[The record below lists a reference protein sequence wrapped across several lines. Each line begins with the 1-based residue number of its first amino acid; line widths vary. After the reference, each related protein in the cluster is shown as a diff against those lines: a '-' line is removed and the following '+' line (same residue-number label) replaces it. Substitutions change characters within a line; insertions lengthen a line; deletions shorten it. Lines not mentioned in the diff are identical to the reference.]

1 MTSARL
7 APQKEELAGQL
18 VGKAGLT
25 ISTPVVPI
33 EVGRLESSVL
43 IRTLGSKC
51 RTALSR
57 LLLLKPALGL
67 FAIVTFSDQ
76 VGAGYVPSTVQPPRV
91 PREFRGVWV
100 ATVANIDW
108 PSKPGLSVTEQKA
121 ELITLLD
128 HAANLKLN
136 ALIFQ
141 VRPACDAMYAS
152 QFEPWSEYL
161 TGAMGKAPS
170 PFYDPLE
177 FAISEAHQRGL
188 ELHAWF
194 NPYRAHHHK
203 SWSPIMAQHISKTRP
218 ELVRKYGKFLWLDPG
233 EPAVQDY
240 SLKVVMDVVKRY
252 DVDGIHF
259 DDYFYPYAEKLAD
272 GGELPFPDDA
282 SWQRLGAGGRLS
294 RDDWRRENVN
304 RFIERTY
311 QSIKDAK
318 PWVKFGLSPFGIW
331 RPGNP
336 PQIKGFDAHAK
347 LYADARKWMQLGW
360 ADYFAPQ
367 LYWAADIRE
376 QSFPVL
382 LNWWAEQNAK
392 QRHLWPGLNA
402 AEAGGKLKNT
412 EIAHQIQLTRKQA
425 GASGNILYSFHAL
438 ADNRVLANSLTA
450 EFRQTALAPASPWL
464 GRKPPATPSLK
475 VVSSKPLQVR
485 WTSGEGEPVRWW
497 VLQYQTSAGWQT
509 EILSAEVRARNF
521 KGGEPASIAVTAVS
535 RTGVASAAAAVA
547 RGN

>member
-1 MTSARL
+1 MTSSRL
-7 APQKEELAGQL
+7 APLNEELAQPL
-18 VGKAGLT
+18 ARRAGLT
-25 ISTPVVPI
+25 IPTSVVAI
-33 EVGRLESSVL
+33 ELRRLKCFGL
-43 IRTLGSKC
+43 MGALGTRFRASL
-51 RTALSR
+51 RR
-57 LLLLKPALGL
+57 LLLLKPTLGL
-67 FAIVTFSDQ
+67 LVLATFA
-76 VGAGYVPSTVQPPRV
+76 GNAAAGYVPSSIQPPRV
-91 PREFRGVWV
+91 PREFRGAWV

-108 PSKPGLSVTEQKA
+108 PSKPGLSVGEQKS
-121 ELITLLD
+121 ELISLLD
-128 HAANLKLN
+128 HAVDLKLN

-170 PFYDPLE
+170 PFYDPLAL
-177 FAISEAHQRGL
+177 AIAEAHQRGL

-194 NPYRAHHHK
+194 NPYRAHHPK
-203 SWSPIMAQHISKTRP
+203 SWSPITAQHISQTRP
-218 ELVRKYGKFLWLDPG
+218 ELVRKYGKYLWLDPG

-259 DDYFYPYAEKLAD
+259 DDYFYPYPEKLAD
-272 GGELPFPDDA
+272 GGELPFPDEA
-282 SWQRLGAGGRLS
+282 SWQRSGAGGRLS

-311 QSIKDAK
+311 QAIKAAK

-367 LYWAADIRE
+367 LYWASDVRE

-382 LNWWAEQNAK
+382 LGWWAEQNTK

-412 EIAHQIQLTRKQA
+412 EIARQIQLTRKQA
-425 GASGNILYSFHAL
+425 GASGTILYSFRAL
-438 ADNRVLANSLTA
+438 TDNRVLANSLTA
-450 EFRQTALAPASPWL
+450 EFRQAALVPTSPWL
-464 GRKPPATPSLK
+464 GSRPPASPSLK

-485 WTSGEGEPVRWW
+485 WSSGEGEPVRWW
-497 VLQYQTSAGWQT
+497 VLQYQTRAGWQT
-509 EILSAEVRARNF
+509 EILAAEKRAKSFR
-521 KGGEPASIAVTAVS
+521 GGEPESIAVTAVS
-535 RTGVASAAAAVA
+535 RTGISSLATVVI
-547 RGN
+547 RDN

>member
-7 APQKEELAGQL
+7 AQQKEGLAPPLARG
-18 VGKAGLT
+18 GHLT
-25 ISTPVVPI
+25 IPTSLVAIKVV
-33 EVGRLESSVL
+33 RLKSFALME
-43 IRTLGSKC
+43 TLGSKV
-51 RTALSR
+51 RAFLRR

-67 FAIVTFSDQ
+67 LAIVAFTGP

-91 PREFRGVWV
+91 PREFRGAWV

-108 PSKPGLSVTEQKA
+108 PSKPGLSVAEQKA
-121 ELITLLD
+121 ELITLLNQAVD
-128 HAANLKLN
+128 LKLN

-170 PFYDPLE
+170 PFYDPLA

-194 NPYRAHHHK
+194 NPYRAHHPK
-203 SWSPIMAQHISKTRP
+203 TWSPITARHISQTRP
-218 ELVRKYGKFLWLDPG
+218 ELVRKYGKYLWLDPG

-272 GGELPFPDDA
+272 GREQPFPDEA
-282 SWQRLGAGGRLS
+282 SWQRYGAGGQLS

-311 QSIKDAK
+311 QSIKAAK

-331 RPGNP
+331 RPGHP
-336 PQIKGFDAHAK
+336 PQIRGFDAHDR
-347 LYADARKWMQLGW
+347 LYADARKWLQLGW

-367 LYWAADIRE
+367 LYWASDIRE

-382 LNWWAEQNAK
+382 LGWWAEQNAK

-412 EIAHQIQLTRKQA
+412 EIARQILLTRKQA
-425 GASGNILYSFHAL
+425 RATGNILYSFSAL
-438 ADNRVLANSLTA
+438 TDNRVLANSLTA
-450 EFRQTALAPASPWL
+450 EFRQTALVPASPWL
-464 GRKPPATPSLK
+464 GSKPPASPSLQ

-497 VLQYQTSAGWQT
+497 VLQYQTRAGWQT
-509 EILSAEVRARNF
+509 EILSAEKRAHNF
-521 KGGEPASIAVTAVS
+521 KGGEPQSIAVTAVS
-535 RTGVASAAAAVA
+535 RTGIASSPAVVI
-547 RGN
+547 RDH

>member
-1 MTSARL
+1 MTTARL
-7 APQKEELAGQL
+7 TPQHEGVEQPLAHTSD
-18 VGKAGLT
+18 LT
-25 ISTPVVPI
+25 IPTSVIVVL
-33 EVGRLESSVL
+33 VARLKYFFL
-43 IRTLGSKC
+43 IGMLGSRF
-51 RTALSR
+51 RTSLRR
-57 LLLLKPALGL
+57 LLFFKPALGL
-67 FAIVTFSDQ
+67 LAIATFSGQ
-76 VGAGYVPSTVQPPRV
+76 VVGGYVPSSIQPPRV
-91 PREFRGVWV
+91 PREFRGAWV

-108 PSKPGLSVTEQKA
+108 PSKPGLSVSEQKA

-161 TGAMGKAPS
+161 TGVMGKAPV
-170 PFYDPLE
+170 PFYDPLA

-203 SWSPIMAQHISKTRP
+203 SWSPITAQHISKTRP
-218 ELVRKYGKFLWLDPG
+218 ELVRKYGKYLWLDPG

-259 DDYFYPYAEKLAD
+259 DDYFYPYAEKLVD
-272 GGELPFPDDA
+272 GRELPFPDEA
-282 SWQRLGAGGRLS
+282 SWQRYGAGGKLS

-311 QSIKDAK
+311 QSIKAAK

-336 PQIKGFDAHAK
+336 PQIKGFDAYAK
-347 LYADARKWMQLGW
+347 LYADARKWVRLGW

-367 LYWAADIRE
+367 LYWASDVRE

-382 LNWWAEQNAK
+382 LNWWAEQNDSH
-392 QRHLWPGLNA
+392 RHLWPGLNA
-402 AEAGGKLKNT
+402 AEAGRKLKNT
-412 EIAHQIQLTRKQA
+412 EIARQIQLTRKQA
-425 GASGNILYSFHAL
+425 GASGTILYGFNAL
-438 ADNRVLANSLTA
+438 IDNPVLANSLTA
-450 EFRQTALAPASPWL
+450 EFRQTALVPASPWL
-464 GRKPPATPSLK
+464 GNKPPLSPSLK

-485 WTSGEGEPVRWW
+485 WASGEGEPVQWW
-497 VLQYQTSAGWQT
+497 VLQYQTRAGWQT
-509 EILSAEVRARNF
+509 EILSADKHARSF
-521 KGGEPASIAVTAVS
+521 KGGEPESIAMTAVS
-535 RTGVASAAAAVA
+535 RTGIASGTVVVV
-547 RGN
+547 RGD